1 MREQLPDILVL
12 DKRLEITYYFISS
25 CCFCI
30 SYGVIEKENPFLI
43 FGLLLPPAEY
53 PDRKETSLFLRLRD
67 GVTILEELDLDCTL
81 SSAELVIC

>member
-12 DKRLEITYYFISS
+12 DKRLEIPYYFISS
-25 CCFCI
+25 CCFYI

-43 FGLLLPPAEY
+43 FGLIFPIAEQ

-67 GVTILEELDLDCTL
+67 GVTILEELDFDCTL
-81 SSAELVIC
+81 CSAELVTC